1 MRSSDWSSDVCSSDL
16 AFLEERKP
24 HKNPRNSHFSLEST
38 QASPCSCHL
47 EKSQSAPLEMSHLE
61 DSRGCVEPSPQRS
74 ADPAEALS
82 WREGRSEERRVG
94 KEGGSRCRSRG
105 SSNH

>member
-47 EKSQSAPLEMSHLE
+47 EKSQSAPFRTVTP
-61 DSRGCVEPSPQRS
+61 RGQQGLRGALTPAQRRPCCG
-74 ADPAEALS
+74 AKL
-82 WREGRSEERRVG
+82 
-94 KEGGSRCRSRG
+94 EGGTSMG
-105 SSNH
+105 PLQQQWVW